1 MEDNIDK
8 NMGKCI
14 YSSFAEF
21 VTAYK
26 EGQNPTN
33 TNEEKL
39 CLENNQRNDLT
50 VMVYDNN
57 CKSQRPSNMQI
68 HDKYLDHKISCNNLN
83 WNQVIK
89 YNLNIE
95 TIMMYPDPDERKR
108 IFNELEKQVN
118 YLTEPTLTKIKIN
131 GKLHSIPR
139 KQAAYGDSYCNG
151 IAITYTYSGIKLT
164 PMPWTDTPILHQI
177 LLCLNKITGY
187 VYNFVLVNRY
197 KDGND
202 KMGYHKD
209 DEKEIDENIPIA
221 SLSFGQER
229 VFSLKHQKIAFSKSY
244 TREDLRYNMILK
256 DGMLLLMNPP
266 TNQFWYHGIMR
277 QSLKSCPNPRI
288 NLTFRKIL
296 TKR

>member
-1 MEDNIDK
+1 
-8 NMGKCI
+8 MGV
-14 YSSFAEF
+14 S
-21 VTAYK
+21 
-26 EGQNPTN
+26 N
-33 TNEEKL
+33 
-39 CLENNQRNDLT
+39 
-50 VMVYDNN
+50 DNN

-68 HDKYLDHKISCNNLN
+68 YDKYVDHKISRNNFH
-83 WNQVIK
+83 WNQVMK

-95 TIMMYPDPDERKR
+95 TIMMYPDPKERKM

-151 IAITYTYSGIKLT
+151 RAITYTYSGIKLT
-164 PMPWTDTPILHQI
+164 PRPWTDAPILHQI

-229 VFSLKHQKIAFSKSY
+229 VFSLKHQKTAFSKSY
-244 TREDLRYNMILK
+244 TREDLHYNMILK

-277 QSLKSCPNPRI
+277 QSLKSSPNPRI

-296 TKR
+296 TKK